1 MNTQLL
7 PHTHPQPVSSWTTTL
22 ALILRV
28 AMGYLLGY
36 LVARRVP
43 LLSLITPVW
52 CLRVGSVLHPGTA
65 EELRSSWTI
74 R

>member
-1 MNTQLL
+1 
-7 PHTHPQPVSSWTTTL
+7 
-22 ALILRV
+22 
-28 AMGYLLGY
+28 MGYLLGY